1 MYKNNLFKLMS
12 TTTTELKAEL
22 KRLARELDAFL
33 KEKAYILETCSMNE
47 TSVDDYI
54 EYTEVCDSINYL
66 EDEIEAIDDYF
77 ANYDYY
83 WE

>member
-33 KEKAYILETCSMNE
+33 KEKSYMLDTYNLDDE
-47 TSVDDYI
+47 DDYI